1 MNIPNDDDENKPALK
16 DAQAARDRAK
26 VRARAQVPAMPDSE
40 IEVAFKPI
48 RVAYSQSVDP
58 DRFRVAVLAFDA
70 LWPTVRLTPE
80 EVAERVEANIP
91 ELATPKL
98 KAALAAAKS
107 ADKLAEA
114 ATSTRLTLALN
125 VARMGFRVFP
135 CAANSKVPWPECA
148 WKQEA
153 TTNEAVIRGW
163 FADRP
168 DMNYG
173 VAMDAG
179 HFILD
184 LDCKG
189 GKNGHDDLELLE
201 IEHAP
206 MPPTFTVKTPSEGEH
221 LYLAGSAPNSVRK
234 KALRGSID
242 VRGDGGYVVGPG
254 SMIDGKLY
262 EITGEHGIAAA
273 PDWLLKLTA
282 KAISDPAKRDPNV
295 ALDTP
300 GEVGRM
306 QTYLRNL
313 VEHGDVAIEFCGG
326 NDRTYQLFGRVMD
339 HVSQDVAYDLV
350 AELWNPNCS
359 PPWSDDELR
368 TICANAA
375 VHRQNDIGAKAL
387 PPAGEAFKEALAK
400 LPLEPKANDNT
411 ADDAT
416 GEAFELFE
424 PHQFKDRPAPKWVV
438 DGLVMEKRTHTLFGK
453 SESMKTFQT
462 LDLLASVAFGIPA
475 FGKHEVFAPGDVVF
489 FCDEDPDDLMK
500 VRWPAWCKA
509 RGVKDPFAN
518 PTPGPGRFAVIPRC
532 PLIANPY
539 DIPGAIKCI
548 RDRKLQPKVIAID
561 TWAKAMV
568 GMNQDSATDTGLLFQ
583 AMGQLRREF
592 GCATWLTHHPKKAEA
607 TEMRGSGAQTNDG
620 DIVWLASRTAD
631 TLAVQWI
638 NMKMKSAPRP
648 APLHFAG
655 TLHAVDGVFD
665 QHGRQITAP
674 VFDAVSTPANTDRAD
689 NSMTEK
695 EAKDAAKRRYHARLR
710 SAVLGKFQQN
720 EMFTRHVSYT
730 TKMVGE
736 AVYASLE
743 GPRPQDTAQ
752 AELWGDGSKKL
763 IAYLDNHSRTEEEG
777 PFKGLFKNCEHGE
790 RTLKKWF
797 LQPSA
802 QAEYDDFV
810 AASEIDLPGDEP
822 MIEGPDLSPDTLS
835 AVQ

>member
-1 MNIPNDDDENKPALK
+1 MNITNDAAKNKPSVK
-16 DAQAARDRAK
+16 DAQAARDRATA
-26 VRARAQVPAMPDSE
+26 RARAQVPTISNSE
-40 IEVAFKPI
+40 IEAAFKPI
-48 RVAYSQSVDP
+48 RTAYSTTTDP

-70 LWPTVRLTPE
+70 LWPE
-80 EVAERVEANIP
+80 
-91 ELATPKL
+91 
-98 KAALAAAKS
+98 
-107 ADKLAEA
+107 
-114 ATSTRLTLALN
+114 ATSTRLTLALQ

-135 CAANSKVPWPECA
+135 CAANSKVPWPECL

-206 MPPTFTVKTPSEGEH
+206 MPETFTVKTPSKGEH

-254 SMIDGKLY
+254 SMIDGKMY

-359 PPWSDDELR
+359 PPWNDDELR

-387 PPAGEAFKEALAK
+387 PPTGEAFKEALGK
-400 LPLEPKANDNT
+400 LPLEPNDSKT
-411 ADDAT
+411 DDT
-416 GEAFELFE
+416 HGEAFELFE
-424 PHQFKDRPAPKWVV
+424 PHQFKDRPAPKWIV

-462 LDLLASVAFGIPA
+462 LDLLASIAFGIPA
-475 FGKHEVFAPGDVVF
+475 FGKYEVFAPGDVVF

-518 PTPGPGRFAVIPRC
+518 PSPGPGRFAVIPRC

-620 DIVWLASRTAD
+620 DVVWLASRTGD

-655 TLHAVDGVFD
+655 TLHAVDGLVD

-674 VFDAVSTPANTDRAD
+674 VFDAVDAPANIVRVD

-695 EAKDAAKRRYHARLR
+695 EIKMAEEKRSNARLR
-710 SAVLGKFQQN
+710 TGILSIIQRSGLFERDK
-720 EMFTRHVSYT
+720 SLT
-730 TKMVGE
+730 TKLMGQ
-736 AVYASLE
+736 SLYTLFE
-743 GPRPQDTAQ
+743 GPRPQDEKAGV
-752 AELWGDGSKKL
+752 LWDDECQKITERLKYRSKDEKNSPL
-763 IAYLDNHSRTEEEG
+763 A
-777 PFKGLFKNCEHGE
+777 GLFKLCKMGE
-790 RTLKKWF
+790 GHMKKWF

-802 QAEYDDFV
+802 QAEFDDLV
-810 AASEIDLPGDEP
+810 ASATMILPGDEP
-822 MIEGPDLSPDTLS
+822 IIEGPDLSPETHSRPNHS
-835 AVQ
+835 APAPANVCC